1 MEPIFEGT
9 GVALVLPMFE
19 DGSIDYEG
27 YKRQVQRM
35 IDGGVKALL
44 VNGTTGAGLFL
55 HLAVSLFHYL
65 MNKKEYK
72 HYQYT

>member
-27 YKRQVQRM
+27 YKRHLSMEQ
-35 IDGGVKALL
+35 L
-44 VNGTTGAGLFL
+44 VNLQL
-55 HLAVSLFHYL
+55 LILKMSLNL
-65 MNKKEYK
+65 LRL
-72 HYQYT
+72 Q

>member
-27 YKRQVQRM
+27 YKRQVQ
-35 IDGGVKALL
+35 V
-44 VNGTTGAGLFL
+44 
-55 HLAVSLFHYL
+55 
-65 MNKKEYK
+65 
-72 HYQYT
+72 

>member
-1 MEPIFEGT
+1 MEPIFEGS

-35 IDGGVKALL
+35 IDGGVKAFLSMVLL
-44 VNGTTGAGLFL
+44 VNLPL
-55 HLAVSLFHYL
+55 LILK
-65 MNKKEYK
+65 MNLNLLRL
-72 HYQYT
+72 Q